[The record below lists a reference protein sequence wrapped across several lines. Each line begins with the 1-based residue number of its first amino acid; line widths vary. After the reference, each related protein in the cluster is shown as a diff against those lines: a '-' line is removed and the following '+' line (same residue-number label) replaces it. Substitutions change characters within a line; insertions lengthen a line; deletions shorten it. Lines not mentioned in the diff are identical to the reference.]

1 MAHTARIL
9 VAGIVMAGALVSAKH
24 SEAAKPQVD
33 ADAVRPVAVAARAGV
48 RTESPTVANLI
59 GQATQHSATFREL
72 IDTIEASDGIVYVNE
87 GECARGVR
95 ACLLHMV
102 TVAGPW
108 RRLWVHVDTQRP
120 DWDLMGSIGHE
131 LHHATEVLSDRRVTS
146 NLAVV
151 QFFRTEG
158 RVTNGTFETGAAV
171 DAGFAVRAEVREA
184 LRTGRLDE
192 GGGR

>member
-1 MAHTARIL
+1 MANTTRSL
-9 VAGIVMAGALVSAKH
+9 VAGMVMAAVLVGAEWGEATESRDSA
-24 SEAAKPQVD
+24 AMA
-33 ADAVRPVAVAARAGV
+33 RPVAGQAGAGV
-48 RTESPTVANLI
+48 RTESPALATLI
-59 GQATQHSATFREL
+59 RQATQRSATFRGL

-95 ACLLHMV
+95 ACLLHLV

-158 RVTNGTFETGAAV
+158 KVTNGSLETGAAIK
-171 DAGFAVRAEVREA
+171 AGFAVRAEVREA
-184 LRTGRLDE
+184 LRTDRLEVGR
-192 GGGR
+192 GR

>member
-1 MAHTARIL
+1 MAHTARNL
-9 VAGIVMAGALVSAKH
+9 VAGVIMAVLLVGAEW
-24 SEAAKPQVD
+24 SEATESQAS
-33 ADAVRPVAVAARAGV
+33 AAVARPVVVPARAGV
-48 RTESPTVANLI
+48 RTESSTVAKLI
-59 GQATQHSATFREL
+59 GQAAQYSAKFREL

-108 RRLWVHVDTQRP
+108 RCLWVHVDTQRP

-158 RVTNGTFETGAAV
+158 TVTNGTFETGAAV
-171 DAGFAVRAEVREA
+171 KAGFAVRAELREA
-184 LRTGRLDE
+184 LRTERLEVGR
-192 GGGR
+192 GR

>member
-9 VAGIVMAGALVSAKH
+9 VAGIVIAGTLVSAKH

-33 ADAVRPVAVAARAGV
+33 ATAARPVVVAARAGV
-48 RTESPTVANLI
+48 RTESPTLAKLI
-59 GQATQHSATFREL
+59 GLATQHSATFRAL

-108 RRLWVHVDTQRP
+108 RRLWVHVDTQRA

-131 LHHATEVLSDRRVTS
+131 LHHSIEVLSDRRVTS

-158 RVTNGTFETGAAV
+158 KVTNGTFETGAAIN
-171 DAGFAVRAEVREA
+171 AGFAVRAEVREA
-184 LRTGRLDE
+184 LRTEPYKVGR
-192 GGGR
+192 GR